1 MTNLLIIRDYLKAFF
16 QRYERFFTPVVKFFY
31 AFIVLMI
38 FKRLFGYNDD
48 IYNLM
53 IIGPISFVCAFLPNG
68 AVYIVASV
76 FAVYDVMSLSL
87 QVSLVLT
94 IVFIIIYLL
103 YLRFIP
109 GKSWIVMVSMILT
122 MKLPCL
128 IPLVAAMF
136 IGPVAIV
143 PCVCGVVLYYFSI
156 HARQLE
162 PLINASTDDVTDTQI
177 PYLMDT
183 LFSDKEMILF
193 IIIIAVT
200 IMFTYLIYRSSLRYS
215 WFTAIVSG
223 TSLMIFMLL
232 AGTMMIEDDEI
243 ELATILIGSLLS
255 GVIAFVVQFFKG
267 VLDYGRIEIVQFED
281 DDYYY
286 YVKAI
291 PKIYVAERDV
301 NVQTITESTKKVGD
315 DE

>member
-1 MTNLLIIRDYLKAFF
+1 
-16 QRYERFFTPVVKFFY
+16 
-31 AFIVLMI
+31 MI
-38 FKRLFGYNDD
+38 
-48 IYNLM
+48 
-53 IIGPISFVCAFLPNG
+53 
-68 AVYIVASV
+68 
-76 FAVYDVMSLSL
+76 
-87 QVSLVLT
+87 
-94 IVFIIIYLL
+94 
-103 YLRFIP
+103 
-109 GKSWIVMVSMILT
+109 SMILT

-136 IGPVAIV
+136 IGPVAII
-143 PCVCGVVLYYFSI
+143 PCVCGVILYYFSI

-162 PLINASTDDVTDTQI
+162 PLINASTDDVSDSQI

-183 LFSDKEMILF
+183 LFKDKEMLLF
-193 IIIIAVT
+193 IVIIAVI
-200 IMFTYLIYRSSLRYS
+200 IMFTYLIYRSSLRYA
-215 WFTAIVSG
+215 WFSAIVAG
-223 TSLMIFMLL
+223 TALMIFMML